1 MHHTYCQMTTCWTR
15 IDHGTAVEVQNGRGR
30 YSRRHN
36 DVNSRRLSRCPRNPA
51 GRCERPSPRTPASAC
66 AWSKCGSRISEQRWR
81 SFRERR
87 KPSRDPT
94 RNRKRSEGR
103 KVRTA
108 ITVRALF
115 HPIHIYLTSENSVE
129 NSDIFSTRLDSR
141 FLILKFLVDPE
152 MQNFKYHLDTI
163 YFPNR

>member
-1 MHHTYCQMTTCWTR
+1 MRHIYCQMTTCWMR

-30 YSRRHN
+30 FSRRHN

-81 SFRERR
+81 SFRERP

-94 RNRKRSEGR
+94 KNRKKNEGR
-103 KVRTA
+103 KVRIA
-108 ITVRALF
+108 ITVRAFFTLSRF
-115 HPIHIYLTSENSVE
+115 RENSVE
-129 NSDIFSTRLDSR
+129 NSNIFSTRP
-141 FLILKFLVDPE
+141 ILEIPDPE
-152 MQNFKYHLDTI
+152 I
-163 YFPNR
+163 PCRS